1 MKKHL
6 TIVASAF
13 ICCFAA
19 CTSKPE
25 GGQAA
30 AAQKNL
36 DANDSVAKCFETK
49 DFSKL
54 GNYIA
59 VDAVDHG
66 GPQGD
71 IKGLDSMK
79 ATFVKEM
86 AGIDNM
92 KSDLVKA
99 LADSEY
105 VMAWYRFSGT
115 WKNAEMGHKAG
126 ESFDF
131 KSLEVSRFKDGKAV
145 EHWAL
150 MEPGD
155 VMKMMGNMQQP
166 AAPMADTTKKKK
178 KK

>member
-6 TIVASAF
+6 TIVASAA
-13 ICCFAA
+13 IWCFAA

-25 GGQAA
+25 GGLSA

-49 DFSKL
+49 NFSKL
-54 GNYIA
+54 GDYIA
-59 VDAVDHG
+59 TDAVDHSG
-66 GPQGD
+66 EHGD

-79 ATFVKEM
+79 AAFEKEM
-86 AGIDNM
+86 AGVDNM

-99 LADSEY
+99 LADSDY

-115 WKNAEMGHKAG
+115 WKKAEMGHKAG
-126 ESFDF
+126 EPFDF

-150 MEPGD
+150 MEPKD
-155 VMKMMGNMQQP
+155 VMQMMSAMQPP

-178 KK
+178 K